1 MNDLEIDRLTKVT
14 WFLDKKFTVNVD
26 YEISFNDDK
35 STLKVNSN
43 DNKYSV
49 NNINDN
55 KLNNQVVNKVT
66 IYHI

>member
-1 MNDLEIDRLTKVT
+1 LEIDRLTKVT